1 LILTEKHKPL
11 TIVLATQNQ
20 HKIDEIRAILGDDI
34 EYQTIGEYLDLKLQ
48 EPGRSLRE
56 NSFTKAAFSYKV
68 SGKASLADDSGLFVD
83 ALGGEPGVY
92 SARYGVD
99 DKERITKLLK
109 NLESKKNREAKFKAV
124 FVYYYAPG
132 SYEVFEGEC
141 SGRIAMATRG
151 AGGFG
156 YDPIFIP
163 RGYSKTFA
171 ELGPA
176 VKNHISHRAQA
187 LERLRKYLRE
197 HT

>member
-1 LILTEKHKPL
+1 LTARDKPL

-34 EYQTIGEYLDLKLQ
+34 NYQTIGEYFDLKLQ

-83 ALGGEPGVY
+83 ALGSEPGVY
-92 SARYGVD
+92 SARYGAH

-109 NLESKKNREAKFKAV
+109 NLESTKNRTAKFKAV
-124 FVYYYAPG
+124 FVYYYAQG
-132 SYEVFEGEC
+132 LYEIFEGEC
-141 SGRIAMATRG
+141 IGRIAMEPRG
-151 AGGFG
+151 TSGFG

-163 RGYSKTFA
+163 KGYYKTFA
-171 ELGPA
+171 ELGPT
-176 VKNHISHRAQA
+176 VKNHISHRARA
-187 LERLRKYLRE
+187 LEKLKRYLRE